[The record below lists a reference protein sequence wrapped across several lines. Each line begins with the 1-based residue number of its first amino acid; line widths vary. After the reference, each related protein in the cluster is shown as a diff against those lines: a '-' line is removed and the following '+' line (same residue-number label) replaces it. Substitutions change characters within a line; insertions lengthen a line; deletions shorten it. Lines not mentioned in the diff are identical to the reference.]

1 MSETLIGEVTK
12 NSKEKIL
19 ISLNEYQ
26 GHKYIDLRVHY
37 EEEGTGEYKPT
48 KKGIA
53 LSVKVI
59 PEIISK
65 LQEGYTKLKDTT
77 KAS

>member
-1 MSETLIGEVTK
+1 MSERLIGEVTK

-19 ISLNEYQ
+19 ISLSEYE
-26 GHKYIDLRVHY
+26 GHRYIDLRVHY

-53 LSVKVI
+53 LSEKVLPQI
-59 PEIISK
+59 VSK
-65 LQEGYTKLKDTT
+65 LQEGYMKLKST
-77 KAS
+77 KKA

>member
-1 MSETLIGEVTK
+1 MSERLIGEVTK

-26 GHKYIDLRVHY
+26 GHKYVDLRVHY
-37 EEEGTGEYKPT
+37 EDETSGEYKPT

-65 LQEGYTKLKDTT
+65 LQEGFEQLK
-77 KAS
+77 SS